1 MFYLRYSPG
10 SIIYY
15 IAVLVHGF
23 ITPKEMIMLLRA
35 ALCRCLL
42 NPDS

>member
-1 MFYLRYSPG
+1 MFYLHYSPD

-15 IAVLVHGF
+15 IAVLVPGF

-35 ALCRCLL
+35 ALCSCLL
-42 NPDS
+42 NVDS